1 MFIAVVCLRC
11 ALMDLS
17 FAIELRCL
25 RTYEIEEGL
34 YVESTTAATPYDKSA
49 ETG

>member
-17 FAIELRCL
+17 FAIELSL
-25 RTYEIEEGL
+25 LTYEIEEGL

-49 ETG
+49 QTG